1 MAELAYARVSSEK
14 QSLERQI
21 HALNEA
27 GIDRERIYVD
37 KKSGASTD
45 RPGLRKLLEYAREGD
60 RITVLTLD
68 RLGRTV
74 RDTLNLIHELD
85 DRKIGLRNLADPI
98 KVDTTDP
105 EDSMGHLAVLLL
117 AMFAQMERTYSAERA
132 AHARAVVTAQGRRT
146 GRPIT
151 VDAAELER
159 ALWMRDHGGCS
170 MAAIVKKTKIPRSS
184 LYRHL
189 PPRPEV
195 AMTAAG
201 DGSMTEGRRAGPARS
216 GVGGGES

>member
-1 MAELAYARVSSEK
+1 MVVRRRGAATSS
-14 QSLERQI
+14 
-21 HALNEA
+21 
-27 GIDRERIYVD
+27 
-37 KKSGASTD
+37 
-45 RPGLRKLLEYAREGD
+45 
-60 RITVLTLD
+60 
-68 RLGRTV
+68 
-74 RDTLNLIHELD
+74 
-85 DRKIGLRNLADPI
+85 
-98 KVDTTDP
+98 
-105 EDSMGHLAVLLL
+105 AVLLL

-195 AMTAAG
+195 ALTAAG
-201 DGSMTEGRRAGPARS
+201 DGSMTEGLRAGPTRS